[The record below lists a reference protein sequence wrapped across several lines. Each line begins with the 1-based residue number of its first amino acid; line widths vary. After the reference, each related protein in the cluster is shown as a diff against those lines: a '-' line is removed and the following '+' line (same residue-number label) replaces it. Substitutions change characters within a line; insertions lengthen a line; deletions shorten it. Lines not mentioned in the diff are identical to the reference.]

1 MTKLAFEVAFDI
13 NAESL
18 FDVALAVKEPIEAN
32 INVEE

>member
-13 NAESL
+13 SAESL